1 VNMHRVSVV
10 IAALDPVLCGL
21 TAILSA
27 EGDFNVVASCRDGAS
42 CVEAIR
48 DLSPNLALLDASLP
62 GQSAFQVLAAIKS
75 EHLCTQVVFLS
86 SGGGSGKKKPIA
98 WHRHGV
104 IRAEYVQQP
113 LLDFLRQIASR
124 PGESPT
130 PESLNRHRRGPQDTL
145 GSLSSGLTERER
157 QIMHLVCEGWSNKE
171 VGRELTLSEGTVKV
185 HLHHIYQ
192 KLAIRNRTAL
202 AASAARSGE
211 QSSWAQGRTNR
222 AVPSPSA
229 RLGGG
234 TQALEPTHAATS
246 VVRKSRA
253 AANVLKIANAQLP
266 DE

>member
-1 VNMHRVSVV
+1 VYIRRVTVV
-10 IAALDPVLCGL
+10 IAAGNPVLFGL

-48 DLSPNLALLDASLP
+48 DLSPNLALLDVSLP
-62 GQSAFQVLAAIKS
+62 GQSGLQVVAAIKS

-86 SGGGSGKKKPIA
+86 SGDSGEKKPIA

-104 IRAEYVQQP
+104 IPEESAQHP
-113 LLDFLRQIASR
+113 LLDFLRQIASG

-145 GSLSSGLTERER
+145 SLSTALTERER
-157 QIMHLVCEGWSNKE
+157 QIMHLVSEGQSNKE
-171 VGRELTLSEGTVKV
+171 VGRQLTLCEGTVKV

-202 AASAARSGE
+202 AASAARSGG
-211 QSSWAQGRTNR
+211 QFFLAQGRTNR
-222 AVPSPSA
+222 EVPLPSA

-234 TQALEPTHAATS
+234 AQPLDPTHTATS
-246 VVRKSRA
+246 VDRKSRA
-253 AANVLKIANAQLP
+253 AGNVLKIANAQLP